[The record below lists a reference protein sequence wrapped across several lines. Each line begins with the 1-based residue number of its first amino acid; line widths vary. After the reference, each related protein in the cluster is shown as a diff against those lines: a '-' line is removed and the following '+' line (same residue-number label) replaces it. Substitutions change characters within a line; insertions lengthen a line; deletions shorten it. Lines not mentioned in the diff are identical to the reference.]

1 MRFYDYYFD
10 DIPVTVDD
18 RPALAKGSFC
28 VQYILTRPDPSV
40 GFRGG
45 PEIVDHS
52 DLSVTLFFEDDETS
66 REIASGEMDIKTVV
80 LRQLAEYIDP
90 AHIYDELEAEHG
102 EFW

>member
-1 MRFYDYYFD
+1 MRFYDYHFE
-10 DIPVTVDD
+10 DIPVTVDG

-45 PEIVDHS
+45 PEIMDYS
-52 DLSVTLFFEDDETS
+52 DLSVKLFLEDDDSLFEVAT
-66 REIASGEMDIKTVV
+66 GEMEIKTVV

-90 AHIYDELEAEHG
+90 AYIYDELEAEHG

>member
-10 DIPVTVDD
+10 DIPVVVED

-45 PEIVDHS
+45 PEIVDYS
-52 DLSVTLFFEDDETS
+52 DLSVTLFFEDDES
-66 REIASGEMDIKTVV
+66 SFEVASGEMQLKTVV
-80 LRQLAEYIDP
+80 LRQLAERIDP
-90 AHIYDELEAEHG
+90 AYIYEELEAEQG

>member
-1 MRFYDYYFD
+1 
-10 DIPVTVDD
+10 
-18 RPALAKGSFC
+18 
-28 VQYILTRPDPSV
+28 V

-45 PEIVDHS
+45 PEIMDYS
-52 DLSVTLFFEDDETS
+52 DLSVTLFFEDDES
-66 REIASGEMDIKTVV
+66 SFEVASGEMQIKTVV